1 MSEIKKLPMSIL
13 LAAVAL
19 LLACGE
25 EAGHD
30 ERMALPCTLAVVDSV
45 GVELEDSA
53 YVFGAILG
61 LEFMPGG
68 GFAVLDRVSRNVRLY
83 DGRGVHQTTIAGS
96 GSGPG
101 EIVQPYGLFVWSS
114 GDIGIMDPYRGG
126 LQKFT
131 AEGEY
136 LGTVID
142 VTRNVPLNPRMIGDS
157 GYVAYRTR
165 INPDGDNA
173 AVETFLGYF
182 PMTWEPSHKYLSRTV
197 PLDLNRMADFF
208 LEQFFYSFW
217 AVDRVNGL
225 VYAAPFDEGEY
236 RILAFPLEGGEP
248 EVIEMETSPVPR
260 TDAEIEME
268 RAFVAEYLTAA
279 EGGEAPYSMDC
290 EPWPYRLPI
299 SGMEV
304 DDTGK
309 LWVLRGDRDEVIFD
323 VWDRSGT
330 RLAECLLPGLERG
343 DLNFR
348 IRGERMLIY
357 RENPPDYQK
366 IYIVEIPLEKIP
378 GQ

>member
-1 MSEIKKLPMSIL
+1 MKKLLLSINLATLVL
-13 LAAVAL
+13 LF
-19 LLACGE
+19 ACGE
-25 EAGHD
+25 ETGHV
-30 ERMALPCTLAVVDSV
+30 EATMPPCTLTVLDSV
-45 GVELEDSA
+45 GVELGDSA

-83 DGRGVHQTTIAGS
+83 DDRGVYQTTIAGS

-101 EIVQPYGLFVWSS
+101 EIVQPYGLFVWSN

-131 AEGEY
+131 REGEY

-142 VTRNVPLNPRMIGDS
+142 VTRNVPLNPRMVGDT

-173 AVETFLGYF
+173 TVETFLGYF
-182 PMTWEPSHKYLSRTV
+182 PMTWEPSHKYLSSTV
-197 PLDLNRMADFF
+197 PMDLNRMADFF

-248 EVIEMETSPVPR
+248 EVIEMETSLVPK

-279 EGGEAPYSMDC
+279 EGGEAPYNMHC

-299 SGMEV
+299 AGMEV
-304 DDTGK
+304 DDTGN
-309 LWVLRGDRDEVIFD
+309 LWVLRGNRDDVIFD

-330 RLAECLLPGLERG
+330 RVAECLLQGLEGG

-348 IRGERMLIY
+348 IRGRRMIIY

-366 IYIVEIPLEKIP
+366 IYIAQIPLEGIP
-378 GQ
+378 GR

>member
-1 MSEIKKLPMSIL
+1 MKKLLMSIV
-13 LAAVAL
+13 LATLAL
-19 LLACGE
+19 LFACGE
-25 EAGHD
+25 EAGNI
-30 ERMALPCTLAVVDSV
+30 ETTMPICTLTVLDSV
-45 GVELEDSA
+45 GVEIGDSA

-68 GFAVLDRVSRNVRLY
+68 GFAVLDRVSCNVRLY
-83 DGRGVHQTTIAGS
+83 DDRGIHQTTIAGS

-101 EIVQPYGLFVWSS
+101 EIVQPYGLFVWSN

-131 AEGEY
+131 REGEY

-142 VTRNVPLNPRMIGDS
+142 VIRNVPLNPRMIGDTA
-157 GYVAYRTR
+157 YVAYRTR

-173 AVETFLGYF
+173 TVETFLGYF
-182 PMTWEPSHKYLSRTV
+182 PMTWEPSHKYLSHTL

-208 LEQFFYSFW
+208 LEQFFYTFW
-217 AVDRVNGL
+217 TIDRVNGL

-248 EVIEMETSPVPR
+248 EVIEMETSPVPK
-260 TDAEIEME
+260 TEAEIELE

-279 EGGEAPYSMDC
+279 EGGEAPYNMHC

-299 SGMEV
+299 AGMEV
-304 DDTGK
+304 DDDGN
-309 LWVLRGDRDEVIFD
+309 LWVLRGDRDDVVFD

-330 RLAECLLPGLERG
+330 RVTECLLPGLEWG

-348 IRGERMLIY
+348 IRGGRMLLY
-357 RENPPDYQK
+357 RENPLDYQK
-366 IYIVEIPLEKIP
+366 IYIVQIPLDDIP